1 MARHVLVLAVAAEAR
16 HPRDDETRVVFQER
30 CGGQTEA
37 FQDAGAVGVDENI
50 GMLEKGEE
58 EGVGGFVTEV

>member
-1 MARHVLVLAVAAEAR
+1 M
-16 HPRDDETRVVFQER
+16 FQER